1 MLKGL
6 GWAGKGIVLVVW
18 LRQCQPSLSVSLL
31 HVWDNSDQIPI
42 ISERV
47 QCSVGKADRWALG
60 IQKLAKLMAWTP

>member
-1 MLKGL
+1 MGREGNSL
-6 GWAGKGIVLVVW
+6 GGVAEAM
-18 LRQCQPSLSVSLL
+18 SAEFVSLL
-31 HVWDNSDQIPI
+31 HVWDNNSDQIPI